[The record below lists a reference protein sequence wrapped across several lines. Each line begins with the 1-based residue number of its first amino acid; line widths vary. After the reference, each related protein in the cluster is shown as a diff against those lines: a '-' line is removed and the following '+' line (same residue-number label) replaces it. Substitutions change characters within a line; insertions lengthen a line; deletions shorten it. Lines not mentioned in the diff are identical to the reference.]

1 MLVTVEAPA
10 SFLVWRNGMTN
21 FQWVITIGASLTVLY
36 LIGHACA
43 WFLSRGKVKE
53 KKTKGYN
60 SIE

>member
-36 LIGHACA
+36 LRPCLCMVSFKGAR
-43 WFLSRGKVKE
+43 S
-53 KKTKGYN
+53 KKKDQR
-60 SIE
+60 I